1 MNILIIGF
9 FILFLISTT
18 IGLLMM
24 FKHREKNKYNVVTG
38 TIGLGTG
45 VFCLIASI
53 LFYFNN
59 I

>member
-1 MNILIIGF
+1 MYILIIGF
-9 FILFLISTT
+9 IILFFISTT

-24 FKHREKNKYNVVTG
+24 FKFREKNKYNVVTG
-38 TIGLGTG
+38 TIWLGTG

>member
-1 MNILIIGF
+1 MYIVIIGF

-24 FKHREKNKYNVVTG
+24 VKLRKKNRYNLATG
-38 TIGLGTG
+38 TIVLGTG

-53 LFYFNN
+53 LFYLNV